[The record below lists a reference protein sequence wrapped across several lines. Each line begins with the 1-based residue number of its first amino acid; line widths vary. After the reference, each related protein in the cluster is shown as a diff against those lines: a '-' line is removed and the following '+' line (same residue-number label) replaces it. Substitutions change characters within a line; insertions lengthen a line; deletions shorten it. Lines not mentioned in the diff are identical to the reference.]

1 MSSISFYKSSVSS
14 QETYKKVVIIDDS
27 MSMGHSIAIESYNTR
42 WDYLNEIASLI
53 IKANNNT
60 TTEGCDI
67 WPLNGCRIKNVTS
80 MQNLR
85 HLIPSGGTPLVST
98 LEKVFTTYESSLRKQ
113 PLLITILLDGAD
125 DNFSIPPT
133 KISGEYTFSKWLNKN
148 VVENKLL
155 FENTE
160 INFIMCTTE
169 KKVLD
174 YYIDQVA
181 QIKNQNGIAAKIHV
195 LFETSLKKTTEHTS
209 IPCLYWRDN
218 LQVLANSMQK
228 KETTHTK
235 QPEKT
240 ITRKQNI
247 ENIKQTSNPCN
258 IKNTTLTIILV
269 AAAIFVFYP
278 RLAIEFAEKTR
289 P

>member
-1 MSSISFYKSSVSS
+1 MSSISFYTSSASS
-14 QETYKKVVIIDDS
+14 QETYRKVLIIDDS
-27 MSMGHSIAIESYNTR
+27 LSMGHSIAIESYNTR

-67 WPLNGCRIKNVTS
+67 WPLNGCRVQNVTS

-98 LEKVFTTYESSLRKQ
+98 LEKVFTTYESSLRKK

-133 KISGEYTFSKWLNKN
+133 KNSGEHTFSKWLNKN
-148 VVENKLL
+148 VVENELL

-160 INFIMCTTE
+160 INFIMCTSE

-181 QIKNQNGIAAKIHV
+181 QIKNKNGIEAKIHV
-195 LFETSLKKTTEHTS
+195 LFETSLKKTTENTS
-209 IPCLYWRDN
+209 PSCPHWRNN

-228 KETTHTK
+228 KETTQKQEQTVIKKQKNESTK
-235 QPEKT
+235 P
-240 ITRKQNI
+240 
-247 ENIKQTSNPCN
+247 TSYSCN
-258 IKNTTLTIILV
+258 LQNTTLAIILV
-269 AAAIFVFYP
+269 VAAVFVFYP
-278 RLAIEFAEKTR
+278 KLAIELAEKNR